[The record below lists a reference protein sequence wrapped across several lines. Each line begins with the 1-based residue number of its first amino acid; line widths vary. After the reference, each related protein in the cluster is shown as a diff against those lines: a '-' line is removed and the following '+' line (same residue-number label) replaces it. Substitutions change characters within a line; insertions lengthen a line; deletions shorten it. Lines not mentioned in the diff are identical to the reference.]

1 MFTIKYRFYE
11 PAPTPPDA
19 TQQGFTPVERIDGPF
34 ESVSSRWENGWRIV
48 IAERDNPMTNLP
60 MTYGPASNGPT
71 PEEIAEFEKQSGLAG
86 QGKVPA
92 PAPIKGWFPRPTLW
106 VMNASG
112 ATVAKYDL

>member
-19 TQQGFTPVERIDGPF
+19 TQQGFTPIERISGPYVA
-34 ESVSSRWENGWRIV
+34 VSSRWEGGYLV
-48 IAERDNPMTNLP
+48 ITADYDHADTPGMCF
-60 MTYGPASNGPT
+60 GPVIDPSPQA
-71 PEEIAEFEKQSGLAG
+71 IAEFEAQANVAG
-86 QGKVPA
+86 QGPACA